1 MARIKYYYDTTT
13 CRYEVAQTSLSKL
26 LLKLF
31 AFVALSLAVGAGLT
45 WLYIHFAGSPQ
56 EQVLRKQNKE
66 LKLYYEM
73 LDRRLEEANKMLS
86 ALQQRDDNIYRV
98 VLEAEPIPT
107 SVRKAGVGGTNR
119 YADLLEKKLTYENL
133 IVGTTEKLDKLK
145 KQMYIQT
152 KSYDE
157 IIRLAKNKNEMLA
170 SVPAIQPVSN
180 KQLKLLTSGFGKRI
194 DPVYKTVKMHSGI
207 DFSAPNGATV
217 YATGKGVVKSAK
229 YEPGYGNC
237 VVMEHGFGYQTLY
250 AHLSKINVKAGQ
262 HINRGDVVGLV
273 GSTGK
278 STGPHLHYEVI
289 KNGQKID
296 PINFF
301 FNDLSPEQYQ
311 EMLHATTTSNLSF
324 D

>member
-1 MARIKYYYDTTT
+1 MARIKYYYDTAT
-13 CRYEVAQTSLSKL
+13 CRYEVAKTPPGKLVLRMMTFMAMSLI
-26 LLKLF
+26 
-31 AFVALSLAVGAGLT
+31 AGACIT
-45 WLYIHFAGSPQ
+45 WLYINFAGSPQ
-56 EQVLRKQNKE
+56 EKVLKRQNKE

-73 LDRRLEEANKMLS
+73 LDKQVDEASKMLS
-86 ALQQRDDNIYRV
+86 ALQHRDDNIYRV
-98 VLEAEPIPT
+98 ILEAEPIPA
-107 SVRKAGVGGTNR
+107 SIRKAGIGGASR
-119 YADLLEKKLTYENL
+119 YAELLEKNLSYENL

-157 IIRLAKNKNEMLA
+157 IIKLSKNKNEMLS

-207 DFSAPNGATV
+207 DFSAPSGTKI
-217 YATGKGVVKSAK
+217 YATGKGEVKSARF
-229 YEPGYGNC
+229 ESGYGNC
-237 VVMEHGFGYQTLY
+237 VVIDHGFGYQTRY
-250 AHLSKINVKAGQ
+250 AHMSKINVKKGQ
-262 HINRGDVVGLV
+262 RIRRGDILGFV

-278 STGPHLHYEVI
+278 STGPHLHYEVV
-289 KNGQKID
+289 KNGQRID

-301 FNDLSPEQYQ
+301 FNDLTPEQYQ
-311 EMLHATTTSNLSF
+311 EMLEASNSSNLSF